1 MKSHS
6 QNNSIKYEKT
16 LSPKLFLAPME
27 GLGALPFRKA
37 IATIGGFDEGCCEF
51 IRIPS
56 TGFSPSLLKGYDP
69 NALSPITQA
78 AQIMGGV
85 KEYLAE
91 AAAALEQL
99 GAPRIDL
106 NCGCPS
112 NTVTGRGAG
121 SSLLKNPKEL
131 HAILSMMV
139 KSVKIPVTAKLRS
152 GYSDTSLFEEN
163 LLAAEEAGVK
173 FITLHP
179 RTKEDGYARPAN
191 WDLIAKAKELLKVP
205 VVGNGD
211 ILSVSDA
218 LSMLTQ
224 TNCDALMI
232 GRGAVINPWIFLEI
246 KSHFNNESLQ
256 TKFSELEVF
265 INTFCTYIDPT
276 SKQVNKV
283 NHFKQLISF
292 LFRRS
297 TRLMSKKIEILKKRY
312 EHLDEMKKD
321 VLLELEKEF

>member
-1 MKSHS
+1 MKPHS
-6 QNNSIKYEKT
+6 QNNFTSTK
-16 LSPKLFLAPME
+16 SPSCSKLFLAPME

-37 IATIGGFDEGCCEF
+37 IATIGGFDEACSEF

-69 NALSPITQA
+69 KALFPITQA

-91 AAAALEQL
+91 AAVALEQL
-99 GAPRIDL
+99 GAPRVDL

-121 SSLLKNPKEL
+121 SSLLKNPTEL
-131 HAILSMMV
+131 YAILSEMV

-191 WDLIAKAKELLKVP
+191 WSLIARAKELLKVP

-211 ILSVSDA
+211 ILSVDDA
-218 LSMLTQ
+218 LSMLNQ
-224 TNCDALMI
+224 TSCDALMI
-232 GRGAVINPWIFLEI
+232 GRGAVINPWIFCEI
-246 KSHFNNESLQ
+246 KSHFNKVPYEK
-256 TKFSELEVF
+256 KFSELKEF
-265 INTFCTYIDPT
+265 INTFCFYIEAS
-276 SKQVNKV
+276 SKEVNKI

-297 TRLMSKKIEILKKRY
+297 PQLMSKKIEILKKRY
-312 EHLDEMKKD
+312 DLLDEMKEA
-321 VLLELEKEF
+321 VLFELQREF